1 MNVPQAL
8 VDARLGGTVA
18 GSYVTPAPAE
28 IAAIEQ
34 ALHAVVSGDEAA
46 ARGHARAAGFELIDV
61 PEWPGTVM
69 VRELPARRRGGGA
82 YVVRRGSRSTLVVQ
96 APHTF
101 FDEGTL
107 PLACAFFQH
116 ADARALFINTVHRYK
131 AARSGESAD
140 VAHVESSSFQGATRG
155 VVRALGAPVVVQ
167 LHGFGGRES
176 AMKAVV
182 SSGESARRPHV
193 ERVAPALD
201 LALGGGVLRYPA
213 ETRELGATT
222 NVQGKLVRAA
232 GGTFLHVEM
241 SEVARRLVASDPTT
255 REAAFVALAKAVE
268 AP

>member
-1 MNVPQAL
+1 MNVPQVL
-8 VDARLGGTVA
+8 VDARQGGTVA
-18 GSYVTPAPAE
+18 GSYVAPTPVELTA
-28 IAAIEQ
+28 IAQ
-34 ALHAVVSGDEAA
+34 ALQALVSGDEEA
-46 ARGHARAAGFELIDV
+46 ARGHARDAGFEPVDV

-69 VRELPARRRGGGA
+69 LRELPAHRRGGGA

-116 ADARALFINTVHRYK
+116 ASARALFVNTVHRYK
-131 AARSGESAD
+131 AARPGESSD
-140 VAHVESSSFQGATRG
+140 VAHVEASSFQGATRG

-167 LHGFGGRES
+167 LHGFGGREG

-182 SSGESARRPHV
+182 SSGESARRRHV
-193 ERVAPALD
+193 ERAAPALG

-213 ETRELGATT
+213 ETTELGATT

-232 GGTFLHVEM
+232 GGTFLHVEL
-241 SEVARRLVASDPTT
+241 SETARGLLASDGAT
-255 REAAFVALAKAVE
+255 REAAFVALEKAFE